1 VPPRAPKPRKP
12 MKMSNIVERG
22 PSQSSRFSGTMVSS
36 SRSDGEAHPEPPVLD
51 LNRMMTG
58 AAQAHNAQ
66 LLGPHVWQVGIF
78 KLIVHGGAMR
88 YRDGNPQSQSM
99 TNPSFRSKSS
109 SVQRP
114 LSAHVRRGGLSP
126 MIVSVRSLT
135 LGPVRAPFTPI
146 RMSILRCQL
155 CSRGSQKLSY

>member
-1 VPPRAPKPRKP
+1 VPPRAPIPRKP
-12 MKMSNIVERG
+12 MKMCNIVERG
-22 PSQSSRFSGTMVSS
+22 PSQSSRFSGTRVSS
-36 SRSDGEAHPEPPVLD
+36 SRSDGEAHPVLG

-66 LLGPHVWQVGIF
+66 LRWPHVWQVGIF
-78 KLIVHGGAMR
+78 KLIVHGAATR
-88 YRDGNPQSQSM
+88 YRDGNPQFQSM

-114 LSAHVRRGGLSP
+114 LSAHVRCGGLFP

-146 RMSILRCQL
+146 RTFILRC
-155 CSRGSQKLSY
+155 